1 MAIDQH
7 IRSILLRQRGQN
19 RALAEEITNNLS
31 HEAKLRLLHVLQDM
45 ERETASAKSRLRRGQ
60 FRP

>member
-1 MAIDQH
+1 MIDNE

-45 ERETASAKSRLRRGQ
+45 EREAASAKSRLRRGQ

>member
-1 MAIDQH
+1 MIDQE
-7 IRSILLRQRGQN
+7 IRSILLRQRGHDF
-19 RALAEEITNNLS
+19 ALAEEINNNLS

-45 ERETASAKSRLRRGQ
+45 EREAASAKSRLRRGQ